1 VGSPPKFTG
10 KKAYQICLAK
20 FEAIPGYQIGRFGEK
35 KFKALTTLLL
45 EENCMAIHIR
55 RVLIEALKPRETL
68 LVELSQAICSV
79 SGVEECDIVVTDV
92 DVKTETIK
100 LTVRGPNIE
109 YDGISKIMQEYGT
122 SIKGVDEISVSKT
135 KPLQKPPSQ

>member
-1 VGSPPKFTG
+1 
-10 KKAYQICLAK
+10 
-20 FEAIPGYQIGRFGEK
+20 
-35 KFKALTTLLL
+35 
-45 EENCMAIHIR
+45 MAIHIR
-55 RVLIEALKPRETL
+55 RVLIEALKPRETT
-68 LVELSQAICSV
+68 LVELSQAICSA

-109 YDGISKIMQEYGT
+109 YDGISKIMQEYGM

-135 KPLQKPPSQ
+135 KQPLQKPASQ

>member
-1 VGSPPKFTG
+1 M
-10 KKAYQICLAK
+10 
-20 FEAIPGYQIGRFGEK
+20 E
-35 KFKALTTLLL
+35 
-45 EENCMAIHIR
+45 IHIR
-55 RVLIEALKPRETL
+55 RVLIEALKPRETP

-92 DVKTETIK
+92 DVKTETVK

-109 YDGISKIMQEYGT
+109 YDGITKIMQEHGM

-135 KPLQKPPSQ
+135 KQPAQKTPSQ

>member
-1 VGSPPKFTG
+1 
-10 KKAYQICLAK
+10 
-20 FEAIPGYQIGRFGEK
+20 
-35 KFKALTTLLL
+35 
-45 EENCMAIHIR
+45 MAIHIR

-79 SGVEECDIVVTDV
+79 NGVEECDIVVTDV

-109 YDGISKIMQEYGT
+109 YDGISKVMQEHGV

-135 KPLQKPPSQ
+135 KQPSPKPASP

>member
-1 VGSPPKFTG
+1 MS
-10 KKAYQICLAK
+10 
-20 FEAIPGYQIGRFGEK
+20 
-35 KFKALTTLLL
+35 
-45 EENCMAIHIR
+45 IHIR
-55 RVLIEALKPRETL
+55 RVLIEALKPRETP

-79 SGVEECDIVVTDV
+79 NGVEECDMVVTDV

-109 YDGISKIMQEYGT
+109 YAGIAKIMQEHGM

-135 KPLQKPPSQ
+135 KQPSTKLASP

>member
-1 VGSPPKFTG
+1 MS
-10 KKAYQICLAK
+10 
-20 FEAIPGYQIGRFGEK
+20 
-35 KFKALTTLLL
+35 
-45 EENCMAIHIR
+45 IHIR
-55 RVLIEALKPRETL
+55 RVLIEALKPRETR
-68 LVELSQAICSV
+68 LVELSEAICSV
-79 SGVEECDIVVTDV
+79 NGVEECDIVVTDV

-109 YDGISKIMQEYGT
+109 FDGISKIMQEYGI

>member
-1 VGSPPKFTG
+1 MS
-10 KKAYQICLAK
+10 
-20 FEAIPGYQIGRFGEK
+20 
-35 KFKALTTLLL
+35 
-45 EENCMAIHIR
+45 IHIR
-55 RVLIEALKPRETL
+55 RVLIEALKPRETP

-79 SGVEECDIVVTDV
+79 NGVEECDMVVTDV

-109 YDGISKIMQEYGT
+109 YAGIAKIMQEHGM

-135 KPLQKPPSQ
+135 KQPSTKPSFP